1 MLATPRNLS
10 ERQPQPTSLRQQY
23 ADFIEQRIEEF
34 KEQLS
39 RQKLLSLGDEAVRE
53 LEVAP
58 TDQLVLTEVLVH
70 DHVDRIIKNR
80 LKLPTFRRWRERH
93 VKLRRAQQQPTH
105 WGLDTDTPLKG
116 LAHCLEEHDLAL
128 VVGAGAEPAG
138 LFLAA
143 HDARVLFIDRELPF
157 VEAAESRAAS
167 ESLGLRFEAL
177 VVAFGA
183 WFPPEVE
190 PAVVVIDPLTL
201 GKLERPLMTELVNL
215 LQERTVGG
223 GAHVITTSPGAQDVV
238 PVAPDAM
245 QSMYNGWVVDRGSR
259 AGRTRWFSARKPQ

>member
-1 MLATPRNLS
+1 MLVIPRKPA
-10 ERQPQPTSLRQQY
+10 ERQHRPASIRQQY

-39 RQKLLSLGDEAVRE
+39 REKLLSLGDEAVRE

-58 TDQLVLTEVLVH
+58 TDQLVLTEVLIH
-70 DHVDRIIKNR
+70 DHVDRLIKKR

-93 VKLRRAQQQPTH
+93 LKLRRAQQQPTH
-105 WGLDTDTPLKG
+105 WGLDTDTPLKS
-116 LAHCLEEHDLAL
+116 LVNCLEENDVAL

-143 HDARVLFIDRELPF
+143 HEARVLFIDRELPL

-177 VVAFGA
+177 VVAFGT

-201 GKLERPLMTELVNL
+201 GKLERSLMIELVNL
-215 LQERTVGG
+215 LQERTVNG
-223 GAHVITTSPGAQDVV
+223 GAHVIASSPAAQDVV
-238 PVAPDAM
+238 PVAPEAM
-245 QSMYNGWVVDRGSR
+245 QSLYSGWVLEQGSR
-259 AGRTRWFSARKPQ
+259 EGRTRWFAARKPQ